1 MAAHS
6 DIPFK
11 RLPVKIIGTGSYVP
25 ERRLTNAD
33 LEKMVDT
40 SHEWIIERTGI
51 VERRIAAPDEYTSH
65 MGTKAAQRALESC
78 GLKPED
84 IDLIIVATITP
95 DTFTPSTSCYIQDA
109 LGAKN
114 AAAFDISA
122 ACSGF
127 LFAMKTA
134 VQYIGTG
141 QMKTALII
149 AAEKLST
156 VVNWEDR
163 STCVL
168 FGDGA
173 GAAVLQAS
181 TGEEGEGSVLAT
193 DIGSDGSLHDLLQIP
208 GGGSRCPTTAE
219 NAHERLATL
228 AMRGNETFRHAV
240 TRMKA
245 SAASVIERAGLT
257 ADDIQLIIPHQANL
271 RIINAVAQR
280 QLLQTAGAAFVACRA
295 VSAVSGEQKF
305 KYHSPVLYERRRIC
319 LYSHT
324 IARQRRARCFKA
336 ALFVFDHAHTAGTV
350 R

>member
-6 DIPFK
+6 DTPFK

-173 GAAVLQAS
+173 GAAVVRREDVGILSFDHGCDGSKGDALICRNRGNNNLLVQSDTDLDYVHMDGQEVYKFAVKTVPASIGKALEKAGLQA
-181 TGEEGEGSVLAT
+181 E
-193 DIGSDGSLHDLLQIP
+193 DIKYFFL
-208 GGGSRCPTTAE
+208 
-219 NAHERLATL
+219 
-228 AMRGNETFRHAV
+228 
-240 TRMKA
+240 
-245 SAASVIERAGLT
+245 
-257 ADDIQLIIPHQANL
+257 HQANL
-271 RIINAVAQR
+271 RILQSVAKRLHISVDKFPVSLDHCGNISAGSVPILLDECNRKGYLEKGDKIVLCGFGAGLSWGTAVM
-280 QLLQTAGAAFVACRA
+280 
-295 VSAVSGEQKF
+295 EW
-305 KYHSPVLYERRRIC
+305 
-319 LYSHT
+319 
-324 IARQRRARCFKA
+324 
-336 ALFVFDHAHTAGTV
+336 
-350 R
+350 

>member
-1 MAAHS
+1 MAANS
-6 DIPFK
+6 DIAFK

-78 GLKPED
+78 GLQPED
-84 IDLIIVATITP
+84 IDLIIVSTITP

-134 VQYIGTG
+134 VQFLGTG

-163 STCVL
+163 TTCVL

-181 TGEEGEGSVLAT
+181 TGEEGEGSILAT
-193 DIGSDGSLHDLLQIP
+193 DIGTDGALHDLLQIP
-208 GGGSRCPTTAE
+208 GGGSRCPTTVE
-219 NAHERLATL
+219 TVSYTHLTL
-228 AMRGNETFRHAV
+228 
-240 TRMKA
+240 
-245 SAASVIERAGLT
+245 
-257 ADDIQLIIPHQANL
+257 P
-271 RIINAVAQR
+271 
-280 QLLQTAGAAFVACRA
+280 
-295 VSAVSGEQKF
+295 
-305 KYHSPVLYERRRIC
+305 
-319 LYSHT
+319 T
-324 IARQRRARCFKA
+324 IA
-336 ALFVFDHAHTAGTV
+336 
-350 R
+350 

>member
-1 MAAHS
+1 MAANS
-6 DIPFK
+6 EIAFK

-78 GLKPED
+78 GLQPED
-84 IDLIIVATITP
+84 IDLIIVSTITP
-95 DTFTPSTSCYIQDA
+95 DTFTPATSCYIQDA

-173 GAAVLQAS
+173 GQPCSRPPRGRGRRFRPCHGYRFGRL
-181 TGEEGEGSVLAT
+181 
-193 DIGSDGSLHDLLQIP
+193 LHDLLQIP

-280 QLLQTAGAAFVACRA
+280 LSIPEDKVFVNIEKYGNTSAAAVAIAFDEARRSGRFGKGDNVVLVTFGAGLTWSAAVIRW
-295 VSAVSGEQKF
+295 
-305 KYHSPVLYERRRIC
+305 
-319 LYSHT
+319 
-324 IARQRRARCFKA
+324 
-336 ALFVFDHAHTAGTV
+336 
-350 R
+350 

>member
-6 DIPFK
+6 DTPFK

-134 VQYIGTG
+134 VQFLGTG

-163 STCVL
+163 TTCVL

-181 TGEEGEGSVLAT
+181 TERKGKAPS
-193 DIGSDGSLHDLLQIP
+193 SLRTSARTAP
-208 GGGSRCPTTAE
+208 CMTCSRFRAAAPAAPPPRKTPM
-219 NAHERLATL
+219 NAWPPWPCA
-228 AMRGNETFRHAV
+228 AMRL
-240 TRMKA
+240 
-245 SAASVIERAGLT
+245 SAMPSRA
-257 ADDIQLIIPHQANL
+257 
-271 RIINAVAQR
+271 
-280 QLLQTAGAAFVACRA
+280 
-295 VSAVSGEQKF
+295 
-305 KYHSPVLYERRRIC
+305 
-319 LYSHT
+319 
-324 IARQRRARCFKA
+324 
-336 ALFVFDHAHTAGTV
+336 
-350 R
+350 

>member
-1 MAAHS
+1 MAANS
-6 DIPFK
+6 EIAFK

-78 GLKPED
+78 GLQPED
-84 IDLIIVATITP
+84 IDLIIVSTITP
-95 DTFTPSTSCYIQDA
+95 DTFTPATSCYIQDA
-109 LGAKN
+109 LGARN

-134 VQYIGTG
+134 VQYLGTG

-163 STCVL
+163 TTCVL
-168 FGDGA
+168 FG
-173 GAAVLQAS
+173 L
-181 TGEEGEGSVLAT
+181 
-193 DIGSDGSLHDLLQIP
+193 SLIHI
-208 GGGSRCPTTAE
+208 
-219 NAHERLATL
+219 
-228 AMRGNETFRHAV
+228 
-240 TRMKA
+240 
-245 SAASVIERAGLT
+245 
-257 ADDIQLIIPHQANL
+257 
-271 RIINAVAQR
+271 
-280 QLLQTAGAAFVACRA
+280 
-295 VSAVSGEQKF
+295 
-305 KYHSPVLYERRRIC
+305 
-319 LYSHT
+319 
-324 IARQRRARCFKA
+324 
-336 ALFVFDHAHTAGTV
+336 
-350 R
+350 

>member
-122 ACSGF
+122 CSGHRRRGIFPPFGFF
-127 LFAMKTA
+127 LLPDCAPC
-134 VQYIGTG
+134 G
-141 QMKTALII
+141 
-149 AAEKLST
+149 
-156 VVNWEDR
+156 
-163 STCVL
+163 
-168 FGDGA
+168 
-173 GAAVLQAS
+173 
-181 TGEEGEGSVLAT
+181 
-193 DIGSDGSLHDLLQIP
+193 LLRP
-208 GGGSRCPTTAE
+208 ATAE
-219 NAHERLATL
+219 TPE
-228 AMRGNETFRHAV
+228 
-240 TRMKA
+240 
-245 SAASVIERAGLT
+245 
-257 ADDIQLIIPHQANL
+257 
-271 RIINAVAQR
+271 
-280 QLLQTAGAAFVACRA
+280 QTA
-295 VSAVSGEQKF
+295 
-305 KYHSPVLYERRRIC
+305 P
-319 LYSHT
+319 
-324 IARQRRARCFKA
+324 
-336 ALFVFDHAHTAGTV
+336 
-350 R
+350 